1 MAWQRVNRVC
11 AAIVVI
17 LSLTALGAVLIGT
30 GGPPQPDE
38 GTAAHIFQLSIAGL
52 VPSTALF
59 ILTADRRRPMQSV
72 ATLAASA
79 LALIVAITVLY
90 HFEHRG

>member
-1 MAWQRVNRVC
+1 MAWQRANRVY
-11 AAIVVI
+11 AVIVVI
-17 LSLTALGAVLIGT
+17 LSLTALGTVLIGT

-52 VPSTALF
+52 VPSIALF
-59 ILTADRRRPMQSV
+59 MLTADRRRPMLSV

-79 LALIVAITVLY
+79 VALIVAFTLLY